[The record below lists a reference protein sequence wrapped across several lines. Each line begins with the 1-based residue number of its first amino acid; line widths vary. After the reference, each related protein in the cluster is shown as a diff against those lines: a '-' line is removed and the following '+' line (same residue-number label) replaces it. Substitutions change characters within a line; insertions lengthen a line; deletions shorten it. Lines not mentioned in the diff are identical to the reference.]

1 MISNEGLGS
10 VKTVE
15 KKNGLRKF
23 SGFTQ
28 ILEIKADAS
37 NKFLC
42 HLIELLV
49 NLTPFTSSCNKSL
62 CLVIVLSVC

>member
-37 NKFLC
+37 IPVKQ
-42 HLIELLV
+42 I
-49 NLTPFTSSCNKSL
+49 
-62 CLVIVLSVC
+62 SVPSN